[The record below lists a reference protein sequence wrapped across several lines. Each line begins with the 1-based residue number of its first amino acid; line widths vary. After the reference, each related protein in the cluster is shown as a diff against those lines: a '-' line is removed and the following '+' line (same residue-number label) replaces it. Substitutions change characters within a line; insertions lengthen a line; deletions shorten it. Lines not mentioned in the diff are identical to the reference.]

1 MALSDKPAD
10 AALMGRRLYHE
21 RKNAGLTQEQ
31 CAEVGG
37 VKRRTQLAYEL
48 GNSVPDALYLQRLH
62 NFSGGANR
70 IDIFYVVTGR
80 RVLFATRSFE

>member
-1 MALSDKPAD
+1 MALSDKPAE

-37 VKRRTQLAYEL
+37 VKRRTQLAYES
-48 GNSVPDALYLQRLH
+48 GDSVPDALYLQRLH
-62 NFSGGANR
+62 SFSGGANR

-80 RVLFATRSFE
+80 RVLFATRSFG